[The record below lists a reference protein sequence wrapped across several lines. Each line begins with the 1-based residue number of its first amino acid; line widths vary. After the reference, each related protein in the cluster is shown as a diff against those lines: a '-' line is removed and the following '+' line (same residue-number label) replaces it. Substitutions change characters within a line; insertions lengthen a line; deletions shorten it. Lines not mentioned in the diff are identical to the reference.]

1 MENLF
6 PVSVD
11 AWRSDVAS
19 APARTSGGGA
29 AATGFA
35 ALMGDLQSPSPSPP
49 AGTDPR
55 PALYTISSGDT
66 LTGIVQNLAQQRGV
80 PLDADQRHRLA
91 LELAG
96 RNQIANP
103 NRIMPGQTLQVGA
116 LHASLD
122 QIEAPPSGATG
133 VASFPRPHT
142 GAGAAPTALTS
153 AGASGSASTQ
163 AWLARRGQPVAPT
176 SPGSLALLSPQ
187 TRRAIPMAGSTA
199 APTTG
204 TQPVSNTPAGASA
217 GNPVL
222 QQTLDRAVARGFIPA
237 QERQAV
243 QDKIVQ
249 LSQKYHFAPD
259 DFARMTLMESDGMNP
274 KASNQRCHGIIQ
286 FCDGP
291 NRGAATV
298 GFAQQPRAILGLSV
312 YQQLSLVDTYFQE
325 AGVGKQGPASLD
337 DLYLSVLQPAARQE
351 KLPHAPLPILGPQAR
366 DLHVGADTRQAITR
380 QSIVQGLLK
389 NTRDKLG
396 QLFGQNASAHPTP
409 AAVPTQ
415 VSQAQTERSNPLR

>member
-1 MENLF
+1 MDHLIPLSSE
-6 PVSVD
+6 
-11 AWRSDVAS
+11 AWRADLAS
-19 APARTSGGGA
+19 APARPSGGGG

-35 ALMGDLQSPSPSPP
+35 ALMGDLQSGANGPNSQTAASP
-49 AGTDPR
+49 PR
-55 PALYTISSGDT
+55 PALYTVSSGDT
-66 LTGIVQNLAQQRGV
+66 LTGIVQNLAQQRGT
-80 PLDADQRHRLA
+80 PLDAEQRHRLA

-103 NRIMPGQTLQVGA
+103 NRIMPGQTLQVDA

-122 QIEAPPSGATG
+122 HIGPSSSPAVGTAGNATT
-133 VASFPRPHT
+133 ASTPT
-142 GAGAAPTALTS
+142 AAAAAP
-153 AGASGSASTQ
+153 STQ
-163 AWLARRGQPVAPT
+163 AWLARRSQPSSPAL
-176 SPGSLALLSPQ
+176 PGSLALLSPQ
-187 TRRAIPMAGSTA
+187 TRRALPLAGGAIPNANALPANA
-199 APTTG
+199 APNAT
-204 TQPVSNTPAGASA
+204 AGHA
-217 GNPVL
+217 VL
-222 QQTLDRAVARGFIPA
+222 QQTLDRAVTRGFIPP

-243 QDKIVQ
+243 QDKILQ
-249 LSQKYHFAPD
+249 LSQKYRFAPD

-351 KLPHAPLPILGPQAR
+351 KQPHAPLPILGPQAR
-366 DLHVGADTRQAITR
+366 DLHVGADRRQAITR

-389 NTRDKLG
+389 NTADKLG
-396 QLFGQNASAHPTP
+396 QLFHSQAPER
-409 AAVPTQ
+409 AAGTQ
-415 VSQAQTERSNPLR
+415 VSQAPNERHSQLR